1 MKNQINSPCDNC
13 DSIQILQV
21 QIHQNAV
28 DKGFWPEQEPIT
40 GDNTE
45 EELENIIIKKL
56 LIYPKIASCHSALS
70 KALEA
75 AQQSIMKHDK
85 DCPAFSKF
93 SIELADTVIRIM
105 DLAEACGI
113 PLGAAILAK
122 MKVDQ
127 QMLPQ
132 K

>member
-1 MKNQINSPCDNC
+1 MKNQTNSVCDII
-13 DSIQILQV
+13 DMLQA
-21 QIHQNAV
+21 QIHQNAL
-28 DKGFWPEQEPIT
+28 DKGLWPEQEPIT

-45 EELENIIIKKL
+45 EELENIKTRKL
-56 LIYPKIASCHSALS
+56 LIVPKIAFCHHTLL

-75 AQQSIMKHDK
+75 AINPIMENDK
-85 DCPAFSKF
+85 DCPAFSNF